1 MSKTN
6 VKQKEVEAA
15 TNQSQQLN
23 ENKLLHGK
31 VAVIFGA
38 GGATGSQL
46 AREFSKE
53 GATVFLSGRHLS
65 SVESV
70 AKKIRTSSS
79 QGKAQAA
86 EVDALNEKAVNAY
99 LDDVV
104 KQAGKVDIVFNAIGL
119 QPDEYDNGKAT
130 IELSYEKFMIP
141 ITTYTA
147 SNFLTSRAAARH
159 MLTRHSGV
167 IIFLTGTPAKGVASN
182 LAAAGTAFGAVEAL
196 TRCLA
201 TEWSPSGIR
210 VVCIR
215 SGGMY
220 DTRTI
225 QQAFK
230 TLGPSKEAIWDNMKQ
245 GYLLKRMPVVDDT
258 AKIAAFIASDHANTL
273 TGAIINTS
281 GGEVLD

>member
-1 MSKTN
+1 MKKSNMTEMKMTA
-6 VKQKEVEAA
+6 E
-15 TNQSQQLN
+15 NQFEQ
-23 ENKLLHGK
+23 NKLLHDK
-31 VAVIFGA
+31 VAVMFGA
-38 GGATGSQL
+38 GGATGSQV

-53 GATVFLSGRHLS
+53 GATMFLSGRHLS
-65 SVESV
+65 SVESIV
-70 AKKIRTSSS
+70 KEISTSS

-104 KQAGKVDIVFNAIGL
+104 EQAGKVDIVFNAMGL

-167 IIFLTGTPAKGVASN
+167 IIFLTGTPAKGVAPN

-245 GYLLKRMPVVDDT
+245 GYLLKRMPGVEDT

>member
-1 MSKTN
+1 MKKSNAIEMKMTAENQFEQSKF
-6 VKQKEVEAA
+6 
-15 TNQSQQLN
+15 
-23 ENKLLHGK
+23 LLHDK

-38 GGATGSQL
+38 GGATGSQV

-70 AKKIRTSSS
+70 AKEIRAS
-79 QGKAQAA
+79 QGKAEAA
-86 EVDALNEKAVNAY
+86 EVDALNETAVNAY

-104 KQAGKVDIVFNAIGL
+104 NQAGKVDIVFNAMGPK
-119 QPDEYDNGKAT
+119 PDEYDFGKAAT
-130 IELSYEKFMIP
+130 EIPYEKFMIP

-147 SNFLTSRAAARH
+147 SNFLTARGAARH

-167 IIFLTGTPAKGVASN
+167 VIFLTGSPSKGIAPNTAVV
-182 LAAAGTAFGAVEAL
+182 GTAYGAVEAL

-201 TEWSPSGIR
+201 AEWSPSGIR

-215 SGGMY
+215 SGGMF
-220 DTRTI
+220 DTNTI
-225 QQAFK
+225 QQAWQAMGS
-230 TLGPSKEAIWDNMKQ
+230 TKEAIWDNMKQ

-258 AKIAAFIASDHANTL
+258 AKIAAFIASDRANTL
-273 TGAIINTS
+273 TGAIINAS

>member
-1 MSKTN
+1 MKKSN
-6 VKQKEVEAA
+6 VAEMKMTAE
-15 TNQSQQLN
+15 NQFEQSNL
-23 ENKLLHGK
+23 LLHDK

-38 GGATGSQL
+38 GGTTGSQV

-65 SVESV
+65 SVESA
-70 AKKIRTSSS
+70 AKDIRAS
-79 QGKAQAA
+79 QGKAEAA
-86 EVDALNEKAVNAY
+86 EVDALNEGAVNAY

-104 KQAGKVDIVFNAIGL
+104 KQVGKVDIVFNAMGL

-159 MLTRHSGV
+159 MLTRHLGV
-167 IIFLTGTPAKGVASN
+167 IIFLTGTPAKGVAPY

-225 QQAFK
+225 QQAFR
-230 TLGPSKEAIWDNMKQ
+230 TLGPSKEAIWDNIKQ

-258 AKIAAFIASDHANTL
+258 AKIAAFIASDRANSL

>member
-1 MSKTN
+1 MSKSNLTE
-6 VKQKEVEAA
+6 KHEEIGI
-15 TNQSQQLN
+15 QSQIY
-23 ENKLLHGK
+23 ERRLLHDK

-38 GGATGSQL
+38 GGAIGSQV

-65 SVESV
+65 SVESL
-70 AKKIRTSSS
+70 AKEIQTSHRR
-79 QGKAQAA
+79 AEAA
-86 EVDALNEKAVNAY
+86 EVDALNERVVTAY
-99 LDDVV
+99 LDNVV
-104 KQAGKVDIVFNAIGL
+104 KHADKKKIDIVFNAMGL

-141 ITTYTA
+141 LNTYVV
-147 SNFLTSRAAARH
+147 SNFLTAKAAARH
-159 MLTRHSGV
+159 MLPHNSGV
-167 IIFLTGTPAKGVASN
+167 IIFLTGTPSKGVAPN

-201 TEWSPSGIR
+201 SEWSPSGIR

-220 DTRTI
+220 DTNTI

-230 TLGPSKEAIWDNMKQ
+230 NLGSSKEAIWDNMKQ
-245 GYLLKRMPVVDDT
+245 GYLLKRMPVVDDI
-258 AKIAAFIASDHANTL
+258 AKLATFIASDRGRTF
-273 TGAIINTS
+273 TGAILNAS
-281 GGEVLD
+281 NGEVLD